1 MAIIY
6 TNYKRS
12 KQKKK
17 PGWKERE
24 AEYQKHLKS
33 LGIHSSSS
41 KKKRKAKFVPL
52 QREESIH
59 ARQSREH
66 RKKYPSA
73 DITSSDV
80 NATAKKERQT
90 YTGTLIKGIAT
101 MHKSNAVPVIDAQQ
115 AKDISAMRR

>member
-12 KQKKK
+12 KQNKK
-17 PGWKERE
+17 PGWKQRE

-33 LGIHSSSS
+33 LGIDSST

-52 QREESIH
+52 QQKESIH

-66 RKKYPSA
+66 REKYPSA
-73 DITSSDV
+73 DLTSASIH
-80 NATAKKERQT
+80 ATAKKERQE

-115 AKDISAMRR
+115 AKDISAMGR